1 MASSPKAP
9 DPKEQANANNSQQA
23 WASMFNQVGANADVS
38 NPYGQTKST
47 ITGYVPYTDPYT
59 GKTTQIPRW
68 AQNTTLS
75 PQQQALFDAEMQGK
89 QSFANT
95 ANQQLSRVQSE
106 LANPIDYGS
115 MAQWRGYEA
124 APGLKTPDEA
134 YRRRIEDN
142 MAASYRRGI
151 EPQYAAEDAQSAAR
165 GMGAPGSKY
174 GYMTERGR
182 YDAADEAARQRYNVS
197 GEEARMAAEGEN
209 KPIQQNWLNTNTI
222 ADQNN
227 AMRQGQIAEAQGKRT
242 NILNELMAMFGQ
254 GQATVPNAPTFQSS
268 PVNAFDAA
276 GAMDRQYQY
285 KLQAAS
291 DKNKGLFGI
300 GGNILS
306 MFNPLAKLGI
316 G

>member
-38 NPYGQTKST
+38 NPYGQTKSN
-47 ITGYVPYTDPYT
+47 IVGYVPYTDPYT

-68 AQNTTLS
+68 QQNTTLS
-75 PQQQALFDAEMQGK
+75 PVQQALFDAENRGK
-89 QSFANT
+89 QNFADT
-95 ANQQLSRVQSE
+95 ANEQLGLVRQKLSK
-106 LANPIDYGS
+106 PIDYS
-115 MAQWRGYEA
+115 QFNDWRGYES
-124 APGLKTPDEA
+124 APGLVKPDQA
-134 YRRRIEDN
+134 YRDKIMKDMET
-142 MAASYRRGI
+142 SYQRGI
-151 EPQYAAEDAQSAAR
+151 QPQYAAEDAQSAAR
-165 GMGAPGSKY
+165 GMGAPGSKF

-182 YDAADEAARQRYNVS
+182 YDAADEAARQRYAAS
-197 GEEARMAAEGEN
+197 GEEARAAAEGEN
-209 KPIQQNWLNTNTI
+209 KVAQQGWINTKDI
-222 ADQNN
+222 IDQNN
-227 AMRQGQIAEAQGKRT
+227 AMRQGRVAEAEGEQT
-242 NILNELMAMFGQ
+242 NILNRLLAMFGQ
-254 GQATVPNAPTFQSS
+254 SQATIPNAPTFQSS

-276 GAMDRQYQY
+276 GAMDKQYQY

-306 MFNPLAKLGI
+306 MFNPLAKLGM